1 MHAFAKLTFVQF
13 KLFLREPLAFFFTLV
28 FPVLLLLLYGVI
40 WGNEPGSAFFGG
52 PYGYIDTEVPAL
64 AAIIIGTVAFMSIPI
79 ATASARERKE
89 LRRLRASPLR
99 PTTYFAADVVV
110 YLSICTLAVILLI
123 VIGRLAFDLRFAG
136 NWLALLAGFLLCALA
151 FVAFGYLIA
160 SVAPNSRAAQVVGQV
175 LFFPMMFLSGATLP
189 LFIMPEGVQNVAE
202 KLPLTYVVTLLQGLW
217 FGQGWNSTAVLVMA
231 GMLGMGALIS
241 ARTFRWE

>member
-28 FPVLLLLLYGVI
+28 FPVLLLLFYGLI

-52 PYGYIDTEVPAL
+52 PFGYIDTEVPAL
-64 AAIIIGTVAFMSIPI
+64 AAVIIGTVAFMSIPI
-79 ATASARERKE
+79 AVASARERKE

-99 PTTYFAADVVV
+99 PSAYFAADVAV
-110 YLSICTLAVILLI
+110 YLSVCTLAMVLVIA
-123 VIGRLAFDLRFAG
+123 VGRLAFDLRFAG
-136 NWLALLAGFLLCALA
+136 NWLALMAGFLLCALA

-189 LFIMPEGVQNVAE
+189 LFIMPEGVQKVAE
-202 KLPLTYVVTLLQGLW
+202 KLPLTFVVTLLQGLW
-217 FGQGWNSTAVLVMA
+217 FGRGWDTAAVWLMVA
-231 GMLGMGALIS
+231 MLGVGALVS
-241 ARTFRWE
+241 ARLFRWE

>member
-1 MHAFAKLTFVQF
+1 MQAFAKLTLVQF

-28 FPVLLLLLYGVI
+28 FPMLLLLLYGVI

-89 LRRLRASPLR
+89 LRRLRTSPLR

-110 YLSICTLAVILLI
+110 YLSICTLAMVL
-123 VIGRLAFDLRFAG
+123 VVVVGWLAFDLRFAG
-136 NWLALLAGFLLCALA
+136 NWASLFAGFVLCALS

-160 SVAPNSRAAQVVGQV
+160 SVAPTSRAAQVAGQV

-217 FGQGWNSTAVLVMA
+217 FGRGWDVTAVLAMA
-231 GMLGMGALIS
+231 AMLAVGTVVS